1 LRQEGQKQVFAS
13 WMGGLSSVLIPGGKG
28 LLSLGMGKHWRLPI
42 TNPPNLPEIRYH
54 CASLGA
60 AVPSDQVGTGIMNSV
75 IGSGAP

>member
-1 LRQEGQKQVFAS
+1 MEIRTTAF
-13 WMGGLSSVLIPGGKG
+13 WMCGHRKRNDSHH
-28 LLSLGMGKHWRLPI
+28 SLGRVAFEYKYAHGVPCQHLEFKVRI
-42 TNPPNLPEIRYH
+42 EIRYH